1 MTAKLAV
8 GVAVRHPDTGAAVFL
23 RAGSVP
29 PAWARLGG
37 HVYADDDTPAPAPR
51 PAPEQDPVSGVAEP
65 PPRYGRGSS
74 AAAWR
79 DWADQAGVDLTEY
92 GPDATRDQV
101 IAAASRAEVLDNE

>member
-1 MTAKLAV
+1 MAAKLAV

-37 HVYADDDTPAPAPR
+37 HVFTDDSPAPAPR
-51 PAPEQDPVSGVAEP
+51 PAPAPEPEPGVPDP

-79 DWADQAGVDLTEY
+79 DWADQAGVDLTGY

-101 IAAASRAEVLDNE
+101 IAAASRAGVLDNE